1 MQLSEKVKKLTPL
14 SQQKKRSKILWE
26 KIMDMVKKCMAWVK
40 ARVSERTSWD
50 GAVIIAM
57 CVMVICFGGLAKVA
71 AFVGLGYGAWTCYK
85 AEA

>member
-1 MQLSEKVKKLTPL
+1 M
-14 SQQKKRSKILWE
+14 IDW
-26 KIMDMVKKCMAWVK
+26 MK
-40 ARVSERTSWD
+40 ARLAERTSWD